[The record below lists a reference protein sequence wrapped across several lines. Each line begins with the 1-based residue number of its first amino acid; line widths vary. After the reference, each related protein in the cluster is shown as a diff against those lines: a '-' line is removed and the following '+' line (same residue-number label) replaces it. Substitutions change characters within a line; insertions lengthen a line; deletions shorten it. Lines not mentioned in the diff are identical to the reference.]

1 MLESCKS
8 AQERWGGVHDI
19 IDRWLEQRRFLIE
32 ELVQLR
38 KQEAFK
44 PEDSQF
50 ILTVCEKLVDYVSAG
65 HFEIYEQLALEAKE
79 FHDDRALLRL
89 TQLMPEIEETTTI
102 AVEFNDKF
110 DTKEHCDSQLT
121 ELPFALQTLGVVMA
135 ERFGLED
142 QLIKELHE
150 AHNEKSA

>member
-8 AQERWGGVHDI
+8 AQERWGGVHDM

-32 ELVQLR
+32 EMVQLR
-38 KQEAFK
+38 KKGTFTPIET
-44 PEDSQF
+44 PT
-50 ILTVCEKLVDYVSAG
+50 ILAVCEKLIDYVSAG

-79 FHDDRALLRL
+79 FHDDRALMRL
-89 TQLMPEIEETTTI
+89 TELLPDIEETTTI

-110 DTKEHCDSQLT
+110 DTKEHCDVLLS

-142 QLIKELHE
+142 QLIQELHE